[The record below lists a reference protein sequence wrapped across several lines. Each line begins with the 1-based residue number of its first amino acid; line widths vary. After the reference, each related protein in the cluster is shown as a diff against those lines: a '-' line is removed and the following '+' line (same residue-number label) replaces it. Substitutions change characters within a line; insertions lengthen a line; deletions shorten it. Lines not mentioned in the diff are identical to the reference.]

1 MSKDKTQKNRTSNDK
16 PDDHIVEDLKR
27 EVQELTEALQRER
40 ADSTNLRRRTEEE
53 KSKLGDFYKANV
65 VRALLP
71 ALDTLEKALKHV
83 PKDLKDHDY
92 VKGVESVVKQF
103 DKVLTELGVERIKT
117 VGEEF
122 DPRYHEAVSM
132 EDGDGDVEIVC
143 EELQPGYK
151 IGDEIVRH
159 AFVKVKMEKEK
170 K

>member
-1 MSKDKTQKNRTSNDK
+1 MSKDKTHK
-16 PDDHIVEDLKR
+16 PQNSTDPQIEDL
-27 EVQELTEALQRER
+27 EQQVAELTEALQRER

-53 KSKLGDFYKANV
+53 KSKLADFYKANV
-65 VRALLP
+65 VRSLLP
-71 ALDTLEKALKHV
+71 ALDTLEKALKHA

-92 VKGVESVVKQF
+92 VKGVEGVVKQF
-103 DKVLTELGVERIKT
+103 EKVLSDLGVERINT

-132 EDGDGDVEIVC
+132 EEGEGDVEVVC

-159 AFVKVKMEKEK
+159 AFVKVKMESKSK
-170 K
+170 